1 MIRSAHETARPPRLL
16 LVGPLPGG
24 GDAIG
29 GAKMLFR
36 ELVRGLESDRSLEV
50 DVIDT
55 ARAVSGRGGVSRALL
70 DAFGLA
76 CALLAILCRG
86 WRADVLMFNASAGGA
101 LRAGPLVWLCARL
114 VRLPLAVR
122 HFGGNYDLAFERA
135 PRWRRWLASRTV
147 LRAPLVF
154 FETRALCARFGP
166 IARPRWLPNTR
177 DLEGQPRVGP
187 CRRFLFLAQLRAEKG
202 LHEALEASDRLPE
215 GCELVFHGPLIGDV
229 DAGLFAAHQRARYG
243 GALDPDRIAGVL
255 QGCDALVFP
264 SWYEGEGMPGVAI
277 EAMQCG
283 LPVIASRW
291 RAIPELVEH
300 ERDGLLVEPRD
311 ARGLAEAMLRLAS
324 DDALHA
330 RLSRNALAK
339 GAGLRSGA
347 WNAEVRER
355 LLELCR
361 AARPCPAPSNSV
373 AVAAGDE

>member
-29 GAKMLFR
+29 GAKVLFR
-36 ELVRGLESDRSLEV
+36 ELVRGLETDRSLEV

-55 ARAVSGRGGVSRALL
+55 ARRVSGRGGISRALL
-70 DAFGLA
+70 DALGLA
-76 CALLAILCRG
+76 RTLVAILRRG
-86 WRADVLMFNASAGGA
+86 WRADVLMFNASADGA

-114 VRLPLAVR
+114 LRLPLAVR
-122 HFGGNYDLAFERA
+122 HFGGNYDLVFDRA

-147 LRAPLVF
+147 LGAPLVF
-154 FETRALCARFGP
+154 FETRALCERFRTSS
-166 IARPRWLPNTR
+166 RPRWLPNTR
-177 DLEGQPRVGP
+177 DLEGHPRQGP
-187 CRRFLFLAQLRAEKG
+187 CRRFLFLAQLRPEKG

-215 GCELVFHGPLIGDV
+215 GCELVFHGPLIGGV
-229 DAGLFAAHQRARYG
+229 DAGLFAAHPRARHG

-324 DDALHA
+324 DDALQA
-330 RLSRNALAK
+330 RLSRNALTK
-339 GAGLRSGA
+339 GAGLRSA
-347 WNAEVRER
+347 VWNAEVRER
-355 LLELCR
+355 LLELR
-361 AARPCPAPSNSV
+361 RNARLRPARPDPV
-373 AVAAGDE
+373 VAAADE